1 MKRLA
6 LSVIAVLFA
15 ICTVVAQEREVVIA
29 CDWGDISATL
39 STPAEGSDVAVL
51 IIAGSGP
58 TDRNGN
64 SGQGLNSY
72 AYKMLSD
79 DLVKGGVAV
88 LRYDKRAIGSSRLN
102 DLTTIPNLV
111 FGDFVDDAASCVNY
125 LRGEGFKRVVVAG
138 HSEGG
143 EIALHLALR
152 EDVAVDGLVL
162 LCCPGFPM
170 DQILTAQLS
179 AQLVPQYMGLM
190 ATATN
195 IMKRIKRGE
204 SVAVESIPQEL
215 ISLFHPSVQ
224 PFLCSGMAFDPA
236 ELMSR
241 VEQPTLIISGGRDIQ
256 VSKSNAEA
264 LIAKAKRGEHRHFE
278 QMTHILK
285 SADTNDRVQ
294 QLMGVYTNG
303 KLPITEGLSA
313 AIIDFVKP

>member
-1 MKRLA
+1 MKRLV
-6 LSVIAVLFA
+6 LSAVAMLFA
-15 ICTVVAQEREVVIA
+15 ICSVVAQEREVVIA

-39 STPAEGSDVAVL
+39 SAPAESSDVAVL

-72 AYKMLSD
+72 AYKMLAD
-79 DLVKGGVAV
+79 ELVKGGVAV
-88 LRYDKRAIGSSRLN
+88 LRYDKRAIGRSTLN
-102 DLTTIPNLV
+102 DPTIIPNLV
-111 FGDFVDDAASCVNY
+111 FDDFVDDAVRCVDY
-125 LRGEGFKRVVVAG
+125 LRGEGFKKVVVAG

-152 EDVAVDGLVL
+152 EDVKVDGLVL
-162 LCCPGFPM
+162 LCCPGYSM
-170 DQILTAQLS
+170 DQILMAQLS
-179 AQLVPQYMGLM
+179 AQLVPQYIGLM

-195 IMKRIKRGE
+195 IIKSIKRGD

-215 ISLFHPSVQ
+215 LSLFHPSVQ
-224 PFLCSGMAFDPA
+224 PFLCSSMAFDPA

-256 VSKSNAEA
+256 VAKDNADRLMA
-264 LIAKAKRGEHRHFE
+264 VAKCGEHIHFD

-285 SADTNDRVQ
+285 SADTNDRIQ
-294 QLMGVYTNG
+294 QLMGIYTNS
-303 KLPITEGLSA
+303 KLPLTEGLSE
-313 AIIDFVKP
+313 AILGFVKR